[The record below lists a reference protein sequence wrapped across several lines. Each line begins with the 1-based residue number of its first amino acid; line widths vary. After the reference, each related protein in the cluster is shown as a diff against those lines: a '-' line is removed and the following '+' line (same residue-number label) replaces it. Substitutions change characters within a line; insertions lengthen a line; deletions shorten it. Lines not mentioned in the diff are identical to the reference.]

1 MARDGYRLTN
11 GQVSAD
17 VEFRTLENSGVEPR
31 NPEFLRV
38 HAAFVKVLNLC
49 SAAEYFESV
58 ERDVGRSGALRLD
71 GGTYFAL
78 LLMTRLAIMAH

>member
-17 VEFRTLENSGVEPR
+17 VEFRTLENLGVDPP

-49 SAAEYFESV
+49 GAAEYFESV
-58 ERDVGRSGALRLD
+58 ERDVGSGGVLHRD
-71 GGTYFAL
+71 GGTDFAL
-78 LLMTRLAIMAH
+78 FLMARLAIMAH